1 MKVVPLLEP
10 LPRVLIRSRR
20 RTEAIEYPR
29 GQVEE
34 KTIKEKG
41 TNRQHDRSYDVIDD
55 LHVDHRATIVLPAA
69 NILKEQMMN
78 DGAKIT

>member
-1 MKVVPLLEP
+1 M
-10 LPRVLIRSRR
+10 
-20 RTEAIEYPR
+20 
-29 GQVEE
+29 EE